1 MPYEAIK
8 NLMSDGDKFSE
19 ESDPTVALSHLKEVI
34 EVLAD
39 EDEKPCD
46 TLTRI
51 AKDVAPYN
59 STAFAVAVGLLR
71 AELGC
76 KTPRRATE

>member
-1 MPYEAIK
+1 
-8 NLMSDGDKFSE
+8 
-19 ESDPTVALSHLKEVI
+19 
-34 EVLAD
+34 LAD
-39 EDEKPCD
+39 EEEKPCD

-76 KTPRRATE
+76 KTPRRTAE